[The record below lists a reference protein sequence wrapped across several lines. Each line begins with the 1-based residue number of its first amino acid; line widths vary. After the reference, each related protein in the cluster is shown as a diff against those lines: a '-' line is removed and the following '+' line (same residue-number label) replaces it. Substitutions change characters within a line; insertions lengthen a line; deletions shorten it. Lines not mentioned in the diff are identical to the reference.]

1 MRQLTSRRAGSFLC
15 FAPPFFASVAASA
28 LFSAAC
34 PFVPAAYKA
43 EQRHTASSTWN
54 RHVATRVLSRL
65 PPLPPPLSLVSS
77 PHHRRRR
84 RLSRMAAP
92 SVVLVPPTPYDVEKF
107 PPRSSSVSPRT
118 TVTVASARSSRSSY
132 QYHAPTSSETTI
144 FSIYSMY
151 GEGKDGDADG
161 AGSAD
166 NPRISYAKRLSNRI
180 SEVSMHSDDVYD
192 GVVEVSTKAMV
203 SADGSLSV
211 EPTSYGRQQRN
222 GFV

>member
-43 EQRHTASSTWN
+43 EERHTASSTWN
-54 RHVATRVLSRL
+54 RHFATRVLSRL
-65 PPLPPPLSLVSS
+65 PPLPPPLFLVSS

-118 TVTVASARSSRSSY
+118 TVTVASARSSRSSSY
-132 QYHAPTSSETTI
+132 ACGGVAWQRGIHTCGRCSVCTTG
-144 FSIYSMY
+144 SRCGSC
-151 GEGKDGDADG
+151 G
-161 AGSAD
+161 AGRRA
-166 NPRISYAKRLSNRI
+166 RA
-180 SEVSMHSDDVYD
+180 
-192 GVVEVSTKAMV
+192 T
-203 SADGSLSV
+203 
-211 EPTSYGRQQRN
+211 
-222 GFV
+222 GFATCGWRRR